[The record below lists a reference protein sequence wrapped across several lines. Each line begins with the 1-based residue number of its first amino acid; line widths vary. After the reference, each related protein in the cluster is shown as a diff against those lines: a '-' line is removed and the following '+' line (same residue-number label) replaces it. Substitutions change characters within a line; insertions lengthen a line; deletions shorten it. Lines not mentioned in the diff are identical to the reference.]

1 MNMEAQKVYEKL
13 SEPAGNM
20 VKAAIQ
26 QSLKKALESLIESY
40 YESNGEQAKQ
50 QIVLKACCLQ
60 LSESRFSFEV
70 ESVTVTK
77 KITFTDDDFEAVEV
91 DLNQPD
97 LPGMNQ

>member
-1 MNMEAQKVYEKL
+1 MDARKVFEKL
-13 SEPAGNM
+13 AEPAGNM
-20 VKAAIQ
+20 VMAAIQ
-26 QSLKKALESLIESY
+26 QSLLKALESLIDIYNESG
-40 YESNGEQAKQ
+40 GEQAKQ

-77 KITFTDDDFEAVEV
+77 KTTFTDDDFEAVEV

-97 LPGMNQ
+97 LPGIEA

>member
-1 MNMEAQKVYEKL
+1 MEAQKVYEKL

-26 QSLKKALESLIESY
+26 QSLFRAIDSLIDSY
-40 YESNGEQAKQ
+40 TESNGENAKQ
-50 QIVLKACCLQ
+50 QIVLKACVLQ

-77 KITFTDDDFEAVEV
+77 KITFTDDGFEAVEV

-97 LPGMNQ
+97 LPGINQ

>member
-1 MNMEAQKVYEKL
+1 MDAAKVFEKMD
-13 SEPAGNM
+13 EPAGNM
-20 VKAAIQ
+20 VKAAMQ
-26 QSLKKALESLIESY
+26 QSLFRAIDSLIDSY
-40 YESNGEQAKQ
+40 TESNGENAKQ
-50 QIVLKACCLQ
+50 QIVLKACVLK

-97 LPGMNQ
+97 LPGINQ

>member
-1 MNMEAQKVYEKL
+1 MEAQKVYEKL

-20 VKAAIQ
+20 VMAAIQ
-26 QSLKKALESLIESY
+26 QSLFRAIDSLIDSY
-40 YESNGEQAKQ
+40 TESNGENAKQ
-50 QIVLKACCLQ
+50 QIVLKACVLQ

-97 LPGMNQ
+97 LPGINQ

>member
-1 MNMEAQKVYEKL
+1 MSAQKIYEKIA
-13 SEPAGNM
+13 EPAGNM

-26 QSLKKALESLIESY
+26 QSLFRAIDSLIDSY
-40 YESNGEQAKQ
+40 TESNGENAKQ
-50 QIVLKACCLQ
+50 QIVLKACVLQ

-97 LPGMNQ
+97 LPGINQ

>member
-1 MNMEAQKVYEKL
+1 MEAQKVYEKL

-26 QSLKKALESLIESY
+26 QSLFRAIDSLIDSY
-40 YESNGEQAKQ
+40 TESNGENAKQ
-50 QIVLKACCLQ
+50 QIVLKACVLQ

-77 KITFTDDDFEAVEV
+77 KITFTDDDFEAVEI

-97 LPGMNQ
+97 LPGINQ

>member
-1 MNMEAQKVYEKL
+1 MEAQKVYEKL

-26 QSLKKALESLIESY
+26 QSLFRAIDSLIDSY
-40 YESNGEQAKQ
+40 TESNGENAKQ
-50 QIVLKACCLQ
+50 QIVLKACVLQ

>member
-1 MNMEAQKVYEKL
+1 MEAQKVYEKL

-20 VKAAIQ
+20 VKNAIQ
-26 QSLKKALESLIESY
+26 QSLYRAIDSLIDSY
-40 YESNGEQAKQ
+40 TESNGENAKQ
-50 QIVLKACCLQ
+50 QIVLKACVLQ

-91 DLNQPD
+91 DLNKPD

>member
-1 MNMEAQKVYEKL
+1 MEAQKVYEKL

-20 VKAAIQ
+20 VKAAMQ
-26 QSLKKALESLIESY
+26 QSLFRAIDSLIDSY
-40 YESNGEQAKQ
+40 TESNGENAKQ
-50 QIVLKACCLQ
+50 QIVLKACVLQ

-77 KITFTDDDFEAVEV
+77 KITFTDDDFEAVEI

-97 LPGMNQ
+97 LPGINQ

>member
-1 MNMEAQKVYEKL
+1 MEAQKVYEKL

-20 VKAAIQ
+20 VKNAIQ
-26 QSLKKALESLIESY
+26 QSLYRAIDSLIDSY
-40 YESNGEQAKQ
+40 TESNGENAKQ
-50 QIVLKACCLQ
+50 QIVLKACVLQ

>member
-1 MNMEAQKVYEKL
+1 MDAQKVYEKL

-26 QSLKKALESLIESY
+26 QSLFRAIDSLIDSY
-40 YESNGEQAKQ
+40 TESNGEQAKQ
-50 QIVLKACCLQ
+50 QIVLKACVLQ

-77 KITFTDDDFEAVEV
+77 KITFTDDDFEAVEI

>member
-1 MNMEAQKVYEKL
+1 MDAAKVFEKMT
-13 SEPAGNM
+13 EPAGNM
-20 VKAAIQ
+20 VRNAIE
-26 QSLKKALESLIESY
+26 QSLYRALESLIDIY
-40 YESNGEQAKQ
+40 YKSGGEQAKQ

-97 LPGMNQ
+97 LPGINQ